1 MQLVTNLETFKGNYS
16 FVLTAMLTTL
26 IKYRK
31 IVLEWNQ
38 NYLNLFNQKK
48 LILIKICIAVVFLE
62 LFLLNII
69 VRFILACFV
78 QFIVQNIKNNLTFTK
93 WGSISDS

>member
-1 MQLVTNLETFKGNYS
+1 MQLVTNSETFKGNYS
-16 FVLTAMLTTL
+16 FGLTAMLTTL

-31 IVLEWNQ
+31 IALEWNQ

-48 LILIKICIAVVFLE
+48 LILIKICIAVVFFK

-69 VRFILACFV
+69 VRFILAYFV
-78 QFIVQNIKNNLTFTK
+78 Q
-93 WGSISDS
+93 